1 MPAHTPLPSFRS
13 FPPGNSR
20 GPGTSAPP
28 APRPVFP
35 APPPAAPFVRGR
47 TLHLA
52 AAIGGG
58 PPREAAHY
66 RELARLAEAGGL
78 DFVTLGPAA
87 AGGGGLLDAVALLAG
102 VAPVTDRIGV
112 VPAVLASGAEPAD
125 PRAIAPALAAL
136 DWVSRGRAGWTVE
149 VPAAPGPR
157 TRGRVRPQRPEALW
171 RAAGDTAEAV
181 RRMCG
186 DPGGPLPPRAA
197 PVTVLDAT
205 EPAARRI
212 AARHADLAFVR
223 AAGPEDAGRARA
235 EVQALAAEA
244 GRGPEPLPVLADLT
258 VDLCGG
264 ERGPEPGAEIAL
276 AQDTSGGVLFR
287 GGPVDLADLIAD
299 WQRQGAVDGFHVRP
313 VEPRR
318 DLERFVNG
326 TAALL
331 QHRGLFR
338 SFHPGSTLREHLGLS
353 RTGRAPSPGGRAGA
367 RTGAGS

>member
-1 MPAHTPLPSFRS
+1 MPAHTSPPSFRTL
-13 FPPGNSR
+13 PA
-20 GPGTSAPP
+20 AP
-28 APRPVFP
+28 AVPRPGP
-35 APPPAAPFVRGR
+35 LAPPPAGPFVRGR

-52 AAIGGG
+52 AAIGGRL
-58 PPREAAHY
+58 PQDAAHY
-66 RELARLAEAGGL
+66 REMARLAEDGGL
-78 DFVTLGPAA
+78 DFVTLGPVA
-87 AGGGGLLDAVALLAG
+87 AGATGLLDAVALLAG
-102 VAPVTDRIGV
+102 VAPATDRIGV
-112 VPAVLASGAEPAD
+112 VPALAASGAEAAD
-125 PRAIAPALAAL
+125 PQAIAPALAAL

-149 VPAAPGPR
+149 VPAAPAP
-157 TRGRVRPQRPEALW
+157 RGRGRARPQRPEALW

-181 RRMCG
+181 RRLCG
-186 DPGGPLPPRAA
+186 APGGAPRTA

-205 EPAARRI
+205 EPAARRT

-223 AAGPEDAGRARA
+223 AARPDDAGRARA
-235 EVQALAAEA
+235 EVQGLAAEA
-244 GRGPEPLPVLADLT
+244 GRGPEPLPVLADLA

-276 AQDTSGGVLFR
+276 AADASGGVLFR

-299 WQRQGAVDGFHVRP
+299 WLRQGAVDGFHVRP

-338 SFHPGSTLREHLGLS
+338 SFHPGSTLREHLGLH
-353 RTGRAPSPGGRAGA
+353 RVWTGGAALPPAGDRAGA
-367 RTGAGS
+367 RAGAAS

>member
-1 MPAHTPLPSFRS
+1 MPAHTSLPSFRPLPS
-13 FPPGNSR
+13 GRPG
-20 GPGTSAPP
+20 PSAS
-28 APRPVFP
+28 ALR
-35 APPPAAPFVRGR
+35 PPPAAPFVRGR

-58 PPREAAHY
+58 PPQEAAYY

-78 DFVTLGPAA
+78 DFVTLGPGAA
-87 AGGGGLLDAVALLAG
+87 GGGLLDAVALLAG
-102 VAPVTDRIGV
+102 VAPATDRIGV
-112 VPAVLASGAEPAD
+112 VPAVSASGAEAAD
-125 PRAIAPALAAL
+125 PLVIAPALAAL
-136 DWVSRGRAGWTVE
+136 DWVSRGRAGWAVE
-149 VPAAPGPR
+149 IPAAPAPRVRGR
-157 TRGRVRPQRPEALW
+157 TRPPRPEALW

-181 RRMCG
+181 RRMYG
-186 DPGGPLPPRAA
+186 APGGPLPPRAA

-205 EPAARRI
+205 EPAARRT

-223 AAGPEDAGRARA
+223 AVGPEDAGRARV
-235 EVQALAAEA
+235 EVRALAAEA
-244 GRGPEPLPVLADLT
+244 GRGPEPLPVLADLA

-276 AQDTSGGVLFR
+276 AADASGGVLFR

-338 SFHPGSTLREHLGLS
+338 SFHPGSTLREHLGLH
-353 RTGRAPSPGGRAGA
+353 RAGNGPGAAPLPAPVGRA